1 MTGITPSEQEQIP
14 TQLWPED
21 KFPFGDPFSYA
32 KAIIKENVTYPIV
45 PICPI
50 INEDNLETLDI
61 SNIPVGTFFIIHSPR
76 WDWRQEALCLRVPD
90 DAKSATDVRLIK
102 GFIIVGM
109 RTNITSS
116 WGGNAM

>member
-1 MTGITPSEQEQIP
+1 MAAPRQK
-14 TQLWPED
+14 QLWPED

-50 INEDNLETLDI
+50 INADSPEEFDV
-61 SNIPVGTFFIIHSPR
+61 SNIPVGTFFIMHYPG

-90 DAKSATDVRLIK
+90 DAERATDVRLIN
-102 GFIIVGM
+102 GFIVVGI
-109 RTNITSS
+109 RTNVTSS
-116 WGGNAM
+116 GGGNMM

>member
-1 MTGITPSEQEQIP
+1 MASLPSEQ
-14 TQLWPED
+14 LLPED
-21 KFPFGDPFSYA
+21 KIWFIQSFSYT
-32 KAIIKENVTYPIV
+32 KAIIKDNVTYPIV

-50 INEDNLETLDI
+50 INVDNLETLDV

-76 WDWRQEALCLRVPD
+76 WDWRQEILCLRVPD
-90 DAKSATDVRLIK
+90 DAKSAEDVRLIN

>member
-1 MTGITPSEQEQIP
+1 MASDTPR
-14 TQLWPED
+14 QLWPED

-50 INEDNLETLDI
+50 INVDNPEIPDV
-61 SNIPVGTFFIIHSPR
+61 SSIPVGTFFIHHSPR
-76 WDWRQEALCLRVPD
+76 WDWRQETLCLRVPD

-102 GFIIVGM
+102 GFIVVGT
-109 RTNITSS
+109 RTNVTSS
-116 WGGNAM
+116 WGGNMM